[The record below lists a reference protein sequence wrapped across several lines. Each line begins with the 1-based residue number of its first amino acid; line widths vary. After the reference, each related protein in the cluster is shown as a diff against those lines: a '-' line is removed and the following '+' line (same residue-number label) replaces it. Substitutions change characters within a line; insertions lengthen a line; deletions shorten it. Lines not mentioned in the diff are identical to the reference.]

1 MEIAMKK
8 LWKSHQ
14 LTKQTG
20 FIYPYIL
27 FILMLWM
34 ILILSG
40 IEEIKT
46 TREQLYL
53 NKEMY
58 ELHTLYYMT
67 KHKLRDETEDGP
79 FFYDFPN
86 GKASVHLTTKVD
98 NIAYYRVE
106 LETNSESFSERAIIL
121 PNIHS
126 EK

>member
-14 LTKQTG
+14 LNKQTG

-27 FILMLWM
+27 FILMLWI

-53 NKEMY
+53 NKE
-58 ELHTLYYMT
+58 TDT
-67 KHKLRDETEDGP
+67 CS